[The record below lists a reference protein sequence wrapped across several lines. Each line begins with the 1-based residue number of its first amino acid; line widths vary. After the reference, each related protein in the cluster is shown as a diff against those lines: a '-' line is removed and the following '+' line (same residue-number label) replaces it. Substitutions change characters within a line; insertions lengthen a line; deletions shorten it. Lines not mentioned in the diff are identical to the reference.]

1 MKRLRRLEPAPAER
15 AMEPQPLPLA
25 VGLTPHQGWSK
36 LQPAM
41 GAIVVVTTVGTE
53 DQANTIARELVA
65 RRLAASVNILPVV
78 RSVYRW
84 KGKVCEDGELM
95 LTIKTLDSEYD
106 EIAETIRELHSYE
119 LPEILAFAVTR
130 GEQGFLSWIADGVD
144 KTTPANDD
152 DEDDAESLGDD

>member
-1 MKRLRRLEPAPAER
+1 MNRLRRPSPALPGADAEATPPAHTR
-15 AMEPQPLPLA
+15 R
-25 VGLTPHQGWSK
+25 LTPHQGWSK
-36 LQPAM
+36 LLPAM

-53 DQANTIARELVA
+53 QQANSIARELVA

-95 LTIKTLDSEYD
+95 LTIKTLESEY
-106 EIAETIRELHSYE
+106 EAISEVIRELHSYE

-130 GEQGFLSWIADGVD
+130 GDHGFLSWIADGVD

-152 DEDDAESLGDD
+152 GDDLADEFVDD